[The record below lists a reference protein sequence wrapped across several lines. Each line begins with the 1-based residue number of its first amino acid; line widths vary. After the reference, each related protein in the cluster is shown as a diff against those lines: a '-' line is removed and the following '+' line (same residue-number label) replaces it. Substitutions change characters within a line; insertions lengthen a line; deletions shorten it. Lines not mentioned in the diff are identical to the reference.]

1 MAVSNL
7 RLGGITSGFD
17 TEAMV
22 TQLLSSYQTRIDKQS
37 QKITKLSWQQS
48 AYQDITKK
56 ITEFKNTYFDVLK
69 RDTYLMSPSTFN
81 KFKADVTATS
91 NADAAGL
98 TVSTTSNSSSGS
110 YKIKLNQAAKAST
123 AQGNSITSGNF
134 KLDLDK
140 ALSSASGEVKTND
153 DGSKTWTMNFAL
165 DVQVGGIR
173 KTISFSADALL
184 GADGNV
190 ADKDAAKS
198 SIIDSLN
205 QKLQE
210 SFGYS
215 GKTSGATGATDAN
228 GKEWFLQVKL
238 GSDGKAEFQVGGN
251 ASVSVAENKG
261 NFGLAQPKE
270 KVAISTGSV
279 VTGVNALQVEIGGKN
294 VSVAFNGVSST
305 YYDSKGQTGN
315 EAILAEYKELKTA
328 AYRKSYNLADNEI
341 VSDEQLEKFTYSNEQ
356 AAKDKNAASIKEALK
371 GVAGY
376 TFNFDGTYVT
386 AADSNGNSVDFSMT
400 SVEGGTLGLTKASA
414 SNKINSGSTLSDLGF
429 KPEADGTYKLNIN
442 GTEISLDKNS
452 TISSMMSAVN
462 KSAAGVTMTYSSLTN
477 SFTLESKEFG
487 VSAVNKSAA
496 GVTMTYSSLTNSF
509 TLESKEFG
517 GAGKVEVGDT
527 SLGRSLGLVD
537 DNGTVGASEGQNAIF
552 EINGQEVYLNDNT
565 YTLDG
570 NTFTFNDNMTIGET
584 YTVNIA
590 KDSTTVKDA
599 LKKFVESY
607 NKLIDDV
614 YGYIGKSPAKDDD
627 GNTYEPLTNAEKD
640 EMSEDEITKWEEK
653 AKQGVLY
660 NDSTVSTVMSQ
671 MRSALYT
678 SVTLDD
684 GSKFG
689 IYNLGIKTSSE
700 WSEHGKLQIDENAFD
715 KAFENNEDAII
726 KLFTDSDTGM
736 MKKLNSVIDGA
747 VKSSGAANT
756 RGTLVRK
763 AGKADSSV
771 TTDSTIYKEMVKMQ
785 DRLKELQDRYDT
797 KEEYWWK
804 VFTNMETAM
813 ADLNSQTSYIS
824 SYLGTGTSSYQ

>member
-22 TQLLSSYQTRIDKQS
+22 TQLLSSYQTRIDKQR

-442 GTEISLDKNS
+442 GTEISLDKKS
-452 TISSMMSAVN
+452 TISSMM
-462 KSAAGVTMTYSSLTN
+462 
-477 SFTLESKEFG
+477 
-487 VSAVNKSAA
+487 SAVNKSAA

-627 GNTYEPLTNAEKD
+627 GNTYEPLTDAEKE

-747 VKSSGAANT
+747 VKSRGAANT

>member
-91 NADAAGL
+91 NADASGL

-228 GKEWFLQVKL
+228 GKEWFLQAKL

-279 VTGVNALQVEIGGKN
+279 VTGVNAFQVEIGGKN

-315 EAILAEYKELKTA
+315 EAILAEYKGLKTA

-442 GTEISLDKNS
+442 GTEISLDKKS
-452 TISSMMSAVN
+452 TISSMM
-462 KSAAGVTMTYSSLTN
+462 
-477 SFTLESKEFG
+477 
-487 VSAVNKSAA
+487 SAVNKSAA

>member
-91 NADAAGL
+91 NADASGL

-228 GKEWFLQVKL
+228 GKEWFLQAKL

-279 VTGVNALQVEIGGKN
+279 VTGVNAFQVEIGGKN

-315 EAILAEYKELKTA
+315 EAILAEYKGLKTA
-328 AYRKSYNLADNEI
+328 AYRKSYNLAENEI
-341 VSDEQLEKFTYSNEQ
+341 VSDEQLEKFNYSNEQ

-452 TISSMMSAVN
+452 TISSMM
-462 KSAAGVTMTYSSLTN
+462 
-477 SFTLESKEFG
+477 
-487 VSAVNKSAA
+487 SAVNKSAA

>member
-91 NADAAGL
+91 NADASGL

-442 GTEISLDKNS
+442 GTEISLDKKS
-452 TISSMMSAVN
+452 TISSMM
-462 KSAAGVTMTYSSLTN
+462 
-477 SFTLESKEFG
+477 
-487 VSAVNKSAA
+487 SAVNKSAA

-627 GNTYEPLTNAEKD
+627 GNTYEPLTNAEKE

-660 NDSTVSTVMSQ
+660 NDSTVSTIMSQ

>member
-279 VTGVNALQVEIGGKN
+279 VTGVNAFQVEIGGKN

-305 YYDSKGQTGN
+305 YYDSKSQTGN

-341 VSDEQLEKFTYSNEQ
+341 VSDEQLEKFNYSNEQ

-442 GTEISLDKNS
+442 GTEISLDKKS
-452 TISSMMSAVN
+452 TISSMM
-462 KSAAGVTMTYSSLTN
+462 
-477 SFTLESKEFG
+477 
-487 VSAVNKSAA
+487 SAVNKSAA

>member
-91 NADAAGL
+91 NADTAGL

-215 GKTSGATGATDAN
+215 GKTSGAAGATDAN

-442 GTEISLDKNS
+442 GTEISLDKKS
-452 TISSMMSAVN
+452 TISSMM
-462 KSAAGVTMTYSSLTN
+462 
-477 SFTLESKEFG
+477 
-487 VSAVNKSAA
+487 SAVNKSAA

-627 GNTYEPLTNAEKD
+627 GNTYEPLTDAEKE

>member
-228 GKEWFLQVKL
+228 GKEWFLQAKL

-315 EAILAEYKELKTA
+315 EAILAEYKGLKTA

-341 VSDEQLEKFTYSNEQ
+341 VSDEQLEKFNYSNEQ

-442 GTEISLDKNS
+442 GTEISLDKKS

-487 VSAVNKSAA
+487 
-496 GVTMTYSSLTNSF
+496 GT
-509 TLESKEFG
+509 
-517 GAGKVEVGDT
+517 GKVEVGDT

>member
-91 NADAAGL
+91 NADASGL

-270 KVAISTGSV
+270 KVAISTASV

-315 EAILAEYKELKTA
+315 EAILAEYKGLKTA

-341 VSDEQLEKFTYSNEQ
+341 VSDEQLEKFNYSNEQ

-442 GTEISLDKNS
+442 GTEISLDKKS
-452 TISSMMSAVN
+452 TISSMM
-462 KSAAGVTMTYSSLTN
+462 
-477 SFTLESKEFG
+477 
-487 VSAVNKSAA
+487 SAVNKSAA

>member
-91 NADAAGL
+91 NADASGL

-315 EAILAEYKELKTA
+315 EAILAEYKGLKTA

-341 VSDEQLEKFTYSNEQ
+341 VSDEQLEKFNYSNEQ

-414 SNKINSGSTLSDLGF
+414 SNKISSGSTLSDLGF

-442 GTEISLDKNS
+442 GTEISLDKKS

-477 SFTLESKEFG
+477 SFTLESKE
-487 VSAVNKSAA
+487 
-496 GVTMTYSSLTNSF
+496 L
-509 TLESKEFG
+509 G

-552 EINGQEVYLNDNT
+552 EINGKEVYLNDNT

-627 GNTYEPLTNAEKD
+627 GNTYEPLTDAEKE

>member
-228 GKEWFLQVKL
+228 GKEWFLQAKL

-279 VTGVNALQVEIGGKN
+279 VTGVNAFQVEIGGKN

-341 VSDEQLEKFTYSNEQ
+341 VSDEQLEKFNYSNEQ

-442 GTEISLDKNS
+442 GTEISLDKKS
-452 TISSMMSAVN
+452 TISSMM
-462 KSAAGVTMTYSSLTN
+462 
-477 SFTLESKEFG
+477 
-487 VSAVNKSAA
+487 SAVNKSAA

>member
-91 NADAAGL
+91 NADASGL

-279 VTGVNALQVEIGGKN
+279 VTGVNAFQVEIGGKN

-305 YYDSKGQTGN
+305 YYDSKDQTGN
-315 EAILAEYKELKTA
+315 EAILAEYKKLKTA
-328 AYRKSYNLADNEI
+328 AYRKSYNLAENEI
-341 VSDEQLEKFTYSNEQ
+341 VSDKQLEKFTYSNEQ

-376 TFNFDGTYVT
+376 TFNFDGTYIT

-414 SNKINSGSTLSDLGF
+414 SNKISSGSTLSDLGF

-442 GTEISLDKNS
+442 GTEISLDKKS
-452 TISSMMSAVN
+452 TISSMM
-462 KSAAGVTMTYSSLTN
+462 
-477 SFTLESKEFG
+477 
-487 VSAVNKSAA
+487 SAVNKSAA

>member
-91 NADAAGL
+91 NADASGL

-279 VTGVNALQVEIGGKN
+279 VTGVNAFQVEIGGKN

-328 AYRKSYNLADNEI
+328 AYRKSYNLAENEI
-341 VSDEQLEKFTYSNEQ
+341 VSDKQLEKFTYSNEQ

-414 SNKINSGSTLSDLGF
+414 SNKISSGSTLSDLGF

-442 GTEISLDKNS
+442 GTEISLDKKS
-452 TISSMMSAVN
+452 TISSMM
-462 KSAAGVTMTYSSLTN
+462 
-477 SFTLESKEFG
+477 
-487 VSAVNKSAA
+487 SAVNKSAA

-747 VKSSGAANT
+747 VKSRGAANT

-785 DRLKELQDRYDT
+785 DRLKELQDRYNT

>member
-279 VTGVNALQVEIGGKN
+279 VTGVNALQLEIGGKN

-442 GTEISLDKNS
+442 GTEISLDKKS

-487 VSAVNKSAA
+487 
-496 GVTMTYSSLTNSF
+496 GT
-509 TLESKEFG
+509 
-517 GAGKVEVGDT
+517 GKVEVGDT

>member
-279 VTGVNALQVEIGGKN
+279 VTGVNAFQVEIGGKN

-341 VSDEQLEKFTYSNEQ
+341 VSDEQLEKFNYSNEQ

-414 SNKINSGSTLSDLGF
+414 SNKISSGSTLSDLGF

-442 GTEISLDKNS
+442 GTEISLDKKS
-452 TISSMMSAVN
+452 TISSMM
-462 KSAAGVTMTYSSLTN
+462 
-477 SFTLESKEFG
+477 
-487 VSAVNKSAA
+487 SAVNKSAA

-627 GNTYEPLTNAEKD
+627 GNTYEPLTNAEKE

>member
-91 NADAAGL
+91 NADASGL

-442 GTEISLDKNS
+442 GTEISLDKKS
-452 TISSMMSAVN
+452 TISSMM
-462 KSAAGVTMTYSSLTN
+462 
-477 SFTLESKEFG
+477 
-487 VSAVNKSAA
+487 SAVNKSAA

-570 NTFTFNDNMTIGET
+570 NTFTFNGNMTIGET

>member
-215 GKTSGATGATDAN
+215 GKTSGAAGATDAN

-305 YYDSKGQTGN
+305 YYDSKSQTGN

-341 VSDEQLEKFTYSNEQ
+341 VSDEQLEKFNYSNEQ

-442 GTEISLDKNS
+442 GTEISLDKKS
-452 TISSMMSAVN
+452 TISSMM
-462 KSAAGVTMTYSSLTN
+462 
-477 SFTLESKEFG
+477 
-487 VSAVNKSAA
+487 SAVNKSAA

-627 GNTYEPLTNAEKD
+627 GNTYEPLTDAEKE

>member
-22 TQLLSSYQTRIDKQS
+22 THLLSSYQTRIDKQS

-279 VTGVNALQVEIGGKN
+279 VTGVNAFQVEIGGKN

-305 YYDSKGQTGN
+305 YYDSKCQTGN

-341 VSDEQLEKFTYSNEQ
+341 VSDEQLEKFNYSNEQ

-442 GTEISLDKNS
+442 GTEISLDKKS
-452 TISSMMSAVN
+452 TISSMM
-462 KSAAGVTMTYSSLTN
+462 
-477 SFTLESKEFG
+477 
-487 VSAVNKSAA
+487 SAVNKSAA

>member
-91 NADAAGL
+91 NADASGL

-279 VTGVNALQVEIGGKN
+279 VTGVNAFQVEIGGKN

-305 YYDSKGQTGN
+305 YYDSKSQTGN

-341 VSDEQLEKFTYSNEQ
+341 VSDEQLEKFNYSNEQ

-414 SNKINSGSTLSDLGF
+414 SNKISSGSTLSDLGF

-442 GTEISLDKNS
+442 GTEISLDKKS
-452 TISSMMSAVN
+452 TISSMM
-462 KSAAGVTMTYSSLTN
+462 
-477 SFTLESKEFG
+477 
-487 VSAVNKSAA
+487 SAVNKSAA

>member
-153 DGSKTWTMNFAL
+153 DGSKKWTMNFAL

-190 ADKDAAKS
+190 ADKDAAKA

-279 VTGVNALQVEIGGKN
+279 VTGVNAFQVEIGGKN

-305 YYDSKGQTGN
+305 YYDSKDQTGN
-315 EAILAEYKELKTA
+315 EAILAEYKKLKTV
-328 AYRKSYNLADNEI
+328 AYRKSYNLAENEI

-442 GTEISLDKNS
+442 GTEISLDKKS
-452 TISSMMSAVN
+452 TISSMM
-462 KSAAGVTMTYSSLTN
+462 
-477 SFTLESKEFG
+477 
-487 VSAVNKSAA
+487 SAVNKSAA

-700 WSEHGKLQIDENAFD
+700 WSEHGKLQIDEDAFD

>member
-91 NADAAGL
+91 NADTAGL

-190 ADKDAAKS
+190 ADKDTAKS

-228 GKEWFLQVKL
+228 GKEWFLQAKL

-279 VTGVNALQVEIGGKN
+279 VTGVNAFQVEIGGKN

-341 VSDEQLEKFTYSNEQ
+341 VSDEQLEKFNYSNEQ

-414 SNKINSGSTLSDLGF
+414 SNKISSGSTLSDLGF

-442 GTEISLDKNS
+442 GTEISLDKKS
-452 TISSMMSAVN
+452 TISSMM
-462 KSAAGVTMTYSSLTN
+462 
-477 SFTLESKEFG
+477 
-487 VSAVNKSAA
+487 SAVNKSAA

>member
-91 NADAAGL
+91 NADTAGL

-140 ALSSASGEVKTND
+140 ALSSTSGEVKTND

-279 VTGVNALQVEIGGKN
+279 VTGVNAFQVEIGGKN

-341 VSDEQLEKFTYSNEQ
+341 VSDEQLEKFNYSNEQ

-414 SNKINSGSTLSDLGF
+414 SNKISSGSTLSDLGF

-477 SFTLESKEFG
+477 SFTLESKE
-487 VSAVNKSAA
+487 
-496 GVTMTYSSLTNSF
+496 L
-509 TLESKEFG
+509 G

>member
-91 NADAAGL
+91 NADTAGL

-279 VTGVNALQVEIGGKN
+279 VTGVNAFQVEIGGKN

-341 VSDEQLEKFTYSNEQ
+341 VSDEQLEKFNYSNEQ

-414 SNKINSGSTLSDLGF
+414 SNKISSGSTLSDLGF

-452 TISSMMSAVN
+452 TISSMM
-462 KSAAGVTMTYSSLTN
+462 
-477 SFTLESKEFG
+477 
-487 VSAVNKSAA
+487 SAVNKSAA

-627 GNTYEPLTNAEKD
+627 GNTYEPLTNAEKE

-660 NDSTVSTVMSQ
+660 NDSTVSTIMSQ

-678 SVTLDD
+678 NVTLDD

>member
-91 NADAAGL
+91 NADTAGL

-228 GKEWFLQVKL
+228 GKEWFLQAKL

-279 VTGVNALQVEIGGKN
+279 VTGVNAFQVEIGGKN

-315 EAILAEYKELKTA
+315 EAILAEYKGLKTA
-328 AYRKSYNLADNEI
+328 AYRKSYNLAENEI
-341 VSDEQLEKFTYSNEQ
+341 VSDEQLEKFNYSNEQ

-414 SNKINSGSTLSDLGF
+414 SNKISSGSTLSDLGF

-442 GTEISLDKNS
+442 GTEISLDKKS

-477 SFTLESKEFG
+477 SFTLESKE
-487 VSAVNKSAA
+487 
-496 GVTMTYSSLTNSF
+496 L
-509 TLESKEFG
+509 G

-552 EINGQEVYLNDNT
+552 EINGKEVYLNDNT

-627 GNTYEPLTNAEKD
+627 GNTYEPLTDAEKE

>member
-341 VSDEQLEKFTYSNEQ
+341 VSDEQLEKFNYSNEQ

-414 SNKINSGSTLSDLGF
+414 SNKISSGSTLSDLGF

-452 TISSMMSAVN
+452 TISSMM
-462 KSAAGVTMTYSSLTN
+462 
-477 SFTLESKEFG
+477 
-487 VSAVNKSAA
+487 SAVNKSAA

>member
-91 NADAAGL
+91 NADASGL

-442 GTEISLDKNS
+442 GTEISLDKKS

-487 VSAVNKSAA
+487 
-496 GVTMTYSSLTNSF
+496 GT
-509 TLESKEFG
+509 
-517 GAGKVEVGDT
+517 GKVEVGDT

-785 DRLKELQDRYDT
+785 DRLKELQNRYDD

-813 ADLNSQTSYIS
+813 SDLNSQTSYIS
-824 SYLGTGTSSYQ
+824 SYLGTGTSNYQ

>member
-165 DVQVGGIR
+165 DVQVGDIR

-376 TFNFDGTYVT
+376 TFNFDGTYIT

-414 SNKINSGSTLSDLGF
+414 SNKISSGSTLSDLGF

-442 GTEISLDKNS
+442 GTEISLDKKS
-452 TISSMMSAVN
+452 TISSMM
-462 KSAAGVTMTYSSLTN
+462 
-477 SFTLESKEFG
+477 
-487 VSAVNKSAA
+487 SAVNKSAA

-700 WSEHGKLQIDENAFD
+700 WSEHGKLQIDEDAFD

>member
-279 VTGVNALQVEIGGKN
+279 VTGVNAFQVEIGGKN

-315 EAILAEYKELKTA
+315 EAILAEYKGLKTA

-341 VSDEQLEKFTYSNEQ
+341 VSDEQLEKFNYSNEQ

-414 SNKINSGSTLSDLGF
+414 SNKISSGSTLSDLGF

-442 GTEISLDKNS
+442 GTEISLDKKS
-452 TISSMMSAVN
+452 TISSMM
-462 KSAAGVTMTYSSLTN
+462 
-477 SFTLESKEFG
+477 
-487 VSAVNKSAA
+487 SAVNKSAA

-627 GNTYEPLTNAEKD
+627 GNTYEPLTNAEKE

-660 NDSTVSTVMSQ
+660 NDSTVSTIMSQ

-678 SVTLDD
+678 NVTLDD

-747 VKSSGAANT
+747 VKSRGAANT

-785 DRLKELQDRYDT
+785 DRLKELQDRYNT

>member
-341 VSDEQLEKFTYSNEQ
+341 VSDEQLEKFNYSNEQ

-442 GTEISLDKNS
+442 GTEISLDKKS
-452 TISSMMSAVN
+452 TISSMM
-462 KSAAGVTMTYSSLTN
+462 
-477 SFTLESKEFG
+477 
-487 VSAVNKSAA
+487 SAVNKSAA

-785 DRLKELQDRYDT
+785 YRLKELQDRYDT

>member
-91 NADAAGL
+91 NADASGL

-153 DGSKTWTMNFAL
+153 AGSKTWTMNFAL

-205 QKLQE
+205 QQLQE

-215 GKTSGATGATDAN
+215 GKTSGAAGATDAN

-442 GTEISLDKNS
+442 GTEISLDKKS
-452 TISSMMSAVN
+452 TISSMM
-462 KSAAGVTMTYSSLTN
+462 
-477 SFTLESKEFG
+477 
-487 VSAVNKSAA
+487 SAVNKSAA

-627 GNTYEPLTNAEKD
+627 GNTYEPLTNAEKE

-689 IYNLGIKTSSE
+689 IYNLGIKPSSE

>member
-91 NADAAGL
+91 NADASGL

-279 VTGVNALQVEIGGKN
+279 VTGVNAFQVEIGGKN

-442 GTEISLDKNS
+442 GTEISLDKKS

-487 VSAVNKSAA
+487 
-496 GVTMTYSSLTNSF
+496 GT
-509 TLESKEFG
+509 
-517 GAGKVEVGDT
+517 GKVEVGDT

-747 VKSSGAANT
+747 VKSRGAANT

-785 DRLKELQDRYDT
+785 DRLKELQDRYNT

>member
-91 NADAAGL
+91 NADASGL

-279 VTGVNALQVEIGGKN
+279 VTGVNAFQVEIGGKN

-414 SNKINSGSTLSDLGF
+414 SNKISSGSTLSDLGF

-442 GTEISLDKNS
+442 GTEISLDKKS

-477 SFTLESKEFG
+477 SFTLESKE
-487 VSAVNKSAA
+487 
-496 GVTMTYSSLTNSF
+496 L
-509 TLESKEFG
+509 G

-552 EINGQEVYLNDNT
+552 EINGKEVYLNDNT

-627 GNTYEPLTNAEKD
+627 GNTYEPLTDAEKE

>member
-17 TEAMV
+17 TEAIV

-228 GKEWFLQVKL
+228 GKEWFLQAKL

-305 YYDSKGQTGN
+305 YYDSKSQTGN

-328 AYRKSYNLADNEI
+328 AYRKSYNLAENEI
-341 VSDEQLEKFTYSNEQ
+341 VSDKQLEKFTYSNEQ

-414 SNKINSGSTLSDLGF
+414 SNKISSGSTLSDLGF

-442 GTEISLDKNS
+442 GTEISLDKKS
-452 TISSMMSAVN
+452 TISSMM
-462 KSAAGVTMTYSSLTN
+462 
-477 SFTLESKEFG
+477 
-487 VSAVNKSAA
+487 SAVNKSAA

-552 EINGQEVYLNDNT
+552 EINGKEVYLNDNT

-627 GNTYEPLTNAEKD
+627 GNTYEPLTNAEKE

-678 SVTLDD
+678 NVTLDD

-747 VKSSGAANT
+747 VKSSGAVNT

>member
-153 DGSKTWTMNFAL
+153 DGSETWTMNFAL

-279 VTGVNALQVEIGGKN
+279 VTGVNAFQVEIGGKN

-305 YYDSKGQTGN
+305 YYDSKSQTGN

-341 VSDEQLEKFTYSNEQ
+341 VSDEQLEKFNYSNEQ

-442 GTEISLDKNS
+442 GTEISLDKKS
-452 TISSMMSAVN
+452 TISSMM
-462 KSAAGVTMTYSSLTN
+462 
-477 SFTLESKEFG
+477 
-487 VSAVNKSAA
+487 SAVNKSAA

-689 IYNLGIKTSSE
+689 IYNLGIKTSSK

>member
-153 DGSKTWTMNFAL
+153 DGSETWTMNFAL

-279 VTGVNALQVEIGGKN
+279 VTGVNAFQVEIGGKN

-315 EAILAEYKELKTA
+315 EAILAEYKGLKTA

-341 VSDEQLEKFTYSNEQ
+341 VSDEQLEKFNYSNEQ

-442 GTEISLDKNS
+442 GTEISLDKKS
-452 TISSMMSAVN
+452 TISSMM
-462 KSAAGVTMTYSSLTN
+462 
-477 SFTLESKEFG
+477 
-487 VSAVNKSAA
+487 SAVNKSAA

>member
-91 NADAAGL
+91 NADASGL

-400 SVEGGTLGLTKASA
+400 SVEGGTLGLTKAST

-442 GTEISLDKNS
+442 GTEISLDKKS

-487 VSAVNKSAA
+487 
-496 GVTMTYSSLTNSF
+496 GT
-509 TLESKEFG
+509 
-517 GAGKVEVGDT
+517 GKVEVGDT

>member
-153 DGSKTWTMNFAL
+153 DGSETWTMNFAL

-341 VSDEQLEKFTYSNEQ
+341 VSDEQLEKFNYSNEQ

-442 GTEISLDKNS
+442 GTEISLDKKS

-487 VSAVNKSAA
+487 
-496 GVTMTYSSLTNSF
+496 GT
-509 TLESKEFG
+509 
-517 GAGKVEVGDT
+517 GKVEVGDT

-627 GNTYEPLTNAEKD
+627 GNTYEPLTDAEKE

>member
-22 TQLLSSYQTRIDKQS
+22 THLLSSYQTRIDKQS

-215 GKTSGATGATDAN
+215 GKTFGATGATDAN

-279 VTGVNALQVEIGGKN
+279 VTGVNAFQVEIGGKN

-341 VSDEQLEKFTYSNEQ
+341 VSDEQLEKFNYSNEQ

-442 GTEISLDKNS
+442 GTEISLDKKS

-487 VSAVNKSAA
+487 
-496 GVTMTYSSLTNSF
+496 GT
-509 TLESKEFG
+509 
-517 GAGKVEVGDT
+517 GKVEVGDT